1 MSEGL
6 QVFVEAVVWFCWGQR
21 WVSSQALGVC
31 VCVACMAA
39 LPVMELLS
47 SLAMVGAE
55 QTDTFALAGAHNA
68 WCLHWLRWVGSP
80 QWW

>member
-1 MSEGL
+1 MVLLGTEM
-6 QVFVEAVVWFCWGQR
+6 GQFSGP
-21 WVSSQALGVC
+21 WCVC

-39 LPVMELLS
+39 LPVIELLS

-55 QTDTFALAGAHNA
+55 QNDTFALVGAHNA